1 MLRGILAPKPDLK
14 PLDQQ
19 VVVVIGASSGIGRET
34 ALQLAA
40 RGAKVVAA
48 ARSEPGLHSLVE
60 EITATGGT
68 ATGGTA
74 TCMVCDVSDPEQVR
88 AVAEHAVATY
98 GHLDTWVHAAAV
110 GVYAPLE
117 TVPLDDF
124 RRVVDINIM
133 GYVHGIQAALPHLR
147 REGRGAFIAVSSIE
161 ASVAMPLQSAY
172 VASKHAVEGLVDT
185 LRRELRYE
193 GVPISVT
200 SVRPAVISTPFYN
213 NALSL
218 LGFRPTA
225 PGPVYHPSVV
235 ANCVVYAAGHPVRDM
250 LAGGSGR
257 LMTAL
262 QRVAPGLMD
271 LGIGTVGIPLQ
282 RTNEPAGDN
291 ALYSPRTYDNRI
303 EGDVGLHAFRASP
316 YTWLQTHPNAK
327 AIIAAATAILTG
339 RAILNR
345 AENRR

>member
-1 MLRGILAPKPDLK
+1 MIRRILPRKPHLK

-40 RGAKVVAA
+40 RGAKVVGA

-60 EITATGGT
+60 EITAKGGT
-68 ATGGTA
+68 ATYRT
-74 TCMVCDVSDPEQVR
+74 CDVSDPAQVA
-88 AVAEHAVATY
+88 AVAAHAVDTY

-147 REGRGAFIAVSSIE
+147 REGRGAIIVVSSIE
-161 ASVAMPLQSAY
+161 SSVAMPLQSAY
-172 VASKHAVEGLVDT
+172 VASKHAVEGLVET

-200 SVRPAVISTPFYN
+200 SVKPAVISTPFYN

-218 LGFRPTA
+218 VGFRPTA

-235 ANCVVYAAGHPVRDM
+235 ADCVVYAAEHPVRDM

-257 LMTAL
+257 LMTAV
-262 QRVAPGLMD
+262 QRLAPGLMD
-271 LGIGTVGIPLQ
+271 AGIGTVGIPLQ
-282 RTNEPAGDN
+282 RTDEPAGDD
-291 ALYSPRTYDNRI
+291 ALYTPRAHEDRI

-316 YTWLQTHPNAK
+316 YTWFQTHPKAK
-327 AIIAAATAILTG
+327 AALAAATAILVG
-339 RAILNR
+339 RAILDR
-345 AENRR
+345 ADTRR

>member
-1 MLRGILAPKPDLK
+1 MLRGILTPKPDLK

-40 RGAKVVAA
+40 RGAKLVTA

-60 EITATGGT
+60 EITAKGGT
-68 ATGGTA
+68 ATYV
-74 TCMVCDVSDPEQVR
+74 VCDVSDADQVN

-124 RRVVDINIM
+124 RRVLDVNIM
-133 GYVHGIQAALPHLR
+133 GYLHGIRAALPRLR
-147 REGRGAFIAVSSIE
+147 REGRGAIIIVSSIE
-161 ASVAMPLQSAY
+161 SSVAMPLQSAY
-172 VASKHAVEGLVDT
+172 VASKHAIEGLAET
-185 LRRELRYE
+185 LRRELLYE

-200 SVRPAVISTPFYN
+200 SVKPAVISTPFYS
-213 NALSL
+213 NALSRV
-218 LGFRPTA
+218 GFRPTA
-225 PGPVYHPSVV
+225 PGPVYHPSLV
-235 ANCVVYAAGHPVRDM
+235 AQCVVYAAEHPVRDM

-257 LMTAL
+257 LMTAV

-271 LGIGTVGIPLQ
+271 IGIGTVGIPLQ
-282 RTNEPAGDN
+282 RTDEPPGDD
-291 ALYSPRTYDNRI
+291 ALYTPREHDNRI
-303 EGDVGLHAFRASP
+303 EGGIGNHAFRASP
-316 YTWLQTHPNAK
+316 YTWFQTHPGAK
-327 AIIAAATAILTG
+327 AALTAAAAIVTG
-339 RAILNR
+339 RVISNR
-345 AENRR
+345 VENRR

>member
-1 MLRGILAPKPDLK
+1 MLRGILTRKPHLK

-34 ALQLAA
+34 ALQLAD
-40 RGAKVVAA
+40 RGAKLVVA

-60 EITATGGT
+60 EITAKGGT
-68 ATGGTA
+68 ATYV
-74 TCMVCDVSDPEQVR
+74 VCDASDADQVN

-110 GVYAPLE
+110 GVYATLE

-124 RRVVDINIM
+124 RRVLDVNIM
-133 GYVHGIQAALPHLR
+133 GYVHGIQAALPYLR

-172 VASKHAVEGLVDT
+172 VASKHAVEGLVET

-193 GVPISVT
+193 EVPISVT

-213 NALSL
+213 NALSRV
-218 LGFRPTA
+218 GFRPTA

-235 ANCVVYAAGHPVRDM
+235 AQCVVYAAEHPVRDM

-257 LMTAL
+257 LMTAV
-262 QRVAPGLMD
+262 QRIAPGLMD
-271 LGIGTVGIPLQ
+271 VGIGTVGIPLQ
-282 RTNEPAGDN
+282 RTDEPPGDD
-291 ALYSPRTYDNRI
+291 ALYTPREHDNRI
-303 EGDVGLHAFRASP
+303 EGGIGNHAFRASP
-316 YTWLQTHPNAK
+316 YTWLQTHPKAK
-327 AIIAAATAILTG
+327 AALAASAALLTG
-339 RAILNR
+339 RFLV
-345 AENRR
+345 RRQAGS